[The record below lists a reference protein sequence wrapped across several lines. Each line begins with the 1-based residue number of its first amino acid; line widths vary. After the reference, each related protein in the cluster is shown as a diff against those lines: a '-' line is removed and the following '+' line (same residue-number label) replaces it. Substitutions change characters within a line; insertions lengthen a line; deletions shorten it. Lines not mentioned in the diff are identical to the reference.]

1 MKSKAIVA
9 AVAMA
14 LAVSAAYADSAKR
27 EVQAMEG
34 AKVSLTDAIRMA
46 EKEANGKAIGADYKA
61 ASTGVGSYEVKVLSN
76 DGTKHMKYELN
87 AANGK
92 IESAGN
98 EAFGK
103 VFTRLKPEDISNAPT
118 NLVSAIHMAEQHAAG
133 KAMDAD
139 VEKKADSVRYEIKV
153 AKTDG
158 TTEKVKI
165 DGSGHLASAK

>member
-1 MKSKAIVA
+1 MNSRAIIA

-14 LAVSAAYADSAKR
+14 LAVSAAQADSAKR
-27 EVQAMEG
+27 EVQATEG
-34 AKVSLTDAIRMA
+34 VKVSLTDAIRMA
-46 EKEANGKAIGADYKA
+46 EREGNGKAIDADYKA
-61 ASTGVGSYEVKVLSN
+61 ASSGVGAYDVKVLSN
-76 DGTKHMKYELN
+76 DGTKLMKYKLN
-87 AANGK
+87 AATGK

-98 EAFGK
+98 ESFEK
-103 VFTRLKPEDISNAPT
+103 VFTRLKAQDISNAPT

-133 KAMDAD
+133 KALDAD